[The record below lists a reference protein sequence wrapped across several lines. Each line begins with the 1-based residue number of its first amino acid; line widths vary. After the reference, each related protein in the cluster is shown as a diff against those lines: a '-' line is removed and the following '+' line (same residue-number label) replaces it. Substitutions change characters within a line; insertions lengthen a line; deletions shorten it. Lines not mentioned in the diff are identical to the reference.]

1 MKKKYYLILDTETAT
16 LPFANTIVRNEQEK
30 KKIAIAKPLV
40 YDIGWTISDRQGNI
54 IKKENYLVQETFFVP
69 QIFNTAYYRDKRPQY
84 MEMFGKREIESLPWN
99 NIIEILL
106 QDCRN
111 IDFVCAYNATFDFKK
126 AIPFTE
132 KYIKALYSN
141 YYQKWEDRQIES
153 CKQIVNGCNNT
164 KNEKYLEPIF
174 ELRNEDFPI
183 VDLWG
188 LACQR
193 LINNRRYK
201 DYCLKNG
208 LLTQSGLYFK
218 TSAETSFQY
227 LAREYDFIES
237 HTALN
242 DCLIETK
249 ILAKALQKGKVLPI
263 INAFPFREL
272 GYTYDYVK
280 ENPKYKQVVINR
292 INGYLSEM
300 KITNMNYYNRLLNI
314 INSLE
319 IE

>member
-1 MKKKYYLILDTETAT
+1 MKRKYYLILDTETAT
-16 LPFANTIVRNEQEK
+16 VPFAGTIARNEQEK
-30 KKIAIAKPLV
+30 KNIAIAKPLV
-40 YDIGWTISDRQGNI
+40 YDIGWTISDRQGSI

-69 QIFNTAYYRDKRPQY
+69 QVFNTAYYRDKRPQY
-84 MEMFGKREIESLPWN
+84 MEMFGKREIEALPWN

-111 IDFVCAYNATFDFKK
+111 ADFVCAYNAAFDFKK

-141 YYQKWEDRQIES
+141 YYQKWENRQIES
-153 CKQIVNGCNNT
+153 CKQIVNGYNNA

-174 ELRNEDFPI
+174 ELRNEEFPI

-193 LINNRRYK
+193 LINNKRYK

-218 TSAETSFQY
+218 SSAETSFQY
-227 LAREYDFIES
+227 LAKEYNFIES
-237 HTALN
+237 HTAL
-242 DCLIETK
+242 DDALIETK
-249 ILAKALQKGKVLPI
+249 ILAKALQKGKVFPMI
-263 INAFPFREL
+263 SAFPFREL
-272 GYTYDYVK
+272 GYTYDYVR
-280 ENPKYKQVVINR
+280 ENPKYKQVVIDK
-292 INGYLSEM
+292 INSYLSE
-300 KITNMNYYNRLLNI
+300 KNDNSKYTNRLLNI
-314 INSLE
+314 ISMLE
-319 IE
+319 TI

>member
-16 LPFANTIVRNEQEK
+16 LPFARTIARNEKEK
-30 KKIAIAKPLV
+30 KNIAIAKPLV
-40 YDIGWTISDRQGNI
+40 YDIGWIISDRQGNI

-69 QIFNTAYYRDKRPQY
+69 QVFNTAYYRDKRPQY
-84 MEMFGKREIESLPWN
+84 MEMFGKREIEALPWN

-111 IDFVCAYNATFDFKK
+111 TDFVCAYNAAFDFKK

-153 CKQIVNGCNNT
+153 CKQIVNGYNNA

-193 LINNRRYK
+193 LINNKRYK

-218 TSAETSFQY
+218 SSAETSFQY
-227 LAREYDFIES
+227 LAREYNFIES
-237 HTALN
+237 HTAL
-242 DCLIETK
+242 DDALIETK
-249 ILAKALQKGKVLPI
+249 ILAKALQKGKVFPMI
-263 INAFPFREL
+263 GAFPFKEL
-272 GYTYDYVK
+272 GYTYDYVR
-280 ENPKYKQVVINR
+280 ENPKYKQVVIDK
-292 INGYLSEM
+292 IETYLLEQNNNSRY
-300 KITNMNYYNRLLNI
+300 TNRLLNI
-314 INSLE
+314 VSMLE
-319 IE
+319 TI

>member
-16 LPFANTIVRNEQEK
+16 VPFAGTIARNEQEK
-30 KKIAIAKPLV
+30 KNIAIAKPLV

-69 QIFNTAYYRDKRPQY
+69 QVFNTAYYRDKRPQY
-84 MEMFGKREIESLPWN
+84 MEMFGKREIEALPWN
-99 NIIEILL
+99 NIIKILL

-111 IDFVCAYNATFDFKK
+111 VDFVCAYNATFDFKK

-153 CKQIVNGCNNT
+153 CKQIVNGYNNA

-193 LINNRRYK
+193 LINNKRYK
-201 DYCLKNG
+201 DYCLKNE

-218 TSAETSFQY
+218 SSAETSFQY
-227 LAREYDFIES
+227 LAKEYNFIES
-237 HTALN
+237 HTAL
-242 DCLIETK
+242 DDSLIETK
-249 ILAKALQKGKVLPI
+249 ILAKALQKGKVFPMI
-263 INAFPFREL
+263 SAFPFREL

-280 ENPKYKQVVINR
+280 ENPKYKQVVIDK
-292 INGYLSEM
+292 INSYLSE
-300 KITNMNYYNRLLNI
+300 KNDNSKYTNRLLNI
-314 INSLE
+314 VSMLE
-319 IE
+319 TI

>member
-16 LPFANTIVRNEQEK
+16 VPFAGTIARNEQEK
-30 KKIAIAKPLV
+30 KNIAIAKPLV

-84 MEMFGKREIESLPWN
+84 MEMFGKREIEALPWN

-111 IDFVCAYNATFDFKK
+111 VDFVCAYNATFDFKK

-132 KYIKALYSN
+132 RYIKALYSN
-141 YYQKWEDRQIES
+141 YYQKWEDKQIES
-153 CKQIVNGCNNT
+153 CKQIVNGCNNA

-174 ELRNEDFPI
+174 ELRNEEFSI

-193 LINNRRYK
+193 LINNKRYK

-218 TSAETSFQY
+218 SSAETSFQY
-227 LAREYDFIES
+227 LAREYNFVES
-237 HTALN
+237 HTAL
-242 DCLIETK
+242 DDSLIETK
-249 ILAKALQKGKVLPI
+249 ILAKALQKGKVFPM
-263 INAFPFREL
+263 INAFPFKEL
-272 GYTYDYVK
+272 GYTYDYVR
-280 ENPKYKQVVINR
+280 ENPKYKQVVINK
-292 INGYLSEM
+292 IETYLLEKNDNS
-300 KITNMNYYNRLLNI
+300 KYINRLLNI
-314 INSLE
+314 VSMLKTI
-319 IE
+319 

>member
-1 MKKKYYLILDTETAT
+1 MRRKYYLILDTETAT
-16 LPFANTIVRNEQEK
+16 VPFAGTIARNEQEK
-30 KKIAIAKPLV
+30 KNIAIAKPLV

-69 QIFNTAYYRDKRPQY
+69 QVFNTAYYRDKRPQY
-84 MEMFGKREIESLPWN
+84 MEMFGKREIEALPWN

-111 IDFVCAYNATFDFKK
+111 ADFVCAYNAAFDFKK

-141 YYQKWEDRQIES
+141 YYQKWEDRQIKS
-153 CKQIVNGCNNT
+153 CKQIVNGCNNA

-174 ELRNEDFPI
+174 ELRNEEFPI

-193 LINNRRYK
+193 LINNKRYK

-218 TSAETSFQY
+218 SSAETSFQY
-227 LAREYDFIES
+227 LAKEYNFIES
-237 HTALN
+237 HTAL
-242 DCLIETK
+242 DDALIETK
-249 ILAKALQKGKVLPI
+249 ILAKALQKGKVFPMI
-263 INAFPFREL
+263 SAFPFREL
-272 GYTYDYVK
+272 GYTYDYVR
-280 ENPKYKQVVINR
+280 ENPKYKQVVIDK
-292 INGYLSEM
+292 INSYLSE
-300 KITNMNYYNRLLNI
+300 KNDNSKYTNRLLNI
-314 INSLE
+314 ISMLE
-319 IE
+319 TI

>member
-1 MKKKYYLILDTETAT
+1 MKRKYYLILDTETAT
-16 LPFANTIVRNEQEK
+16 VPFAGTIARNEHEK
-30 KKIAIAKPLV
+30 KNIAIAKPLV
-40 YDIGWTISDRQGNI
+40 YDIGWVISDRQGNI

-69 QIFNTAYYRDKRPQY
+69 QVFNTAYYRDKRPQY
-84 MEMFGKREIESLPWN
+84 MEMFGKREIEALPWN

-111 IDFVCAYNATFDFKK
+111 VDFVCAYNATFDFKK

-132 KYIKALYSN
+132 RYIKALYSN

-153 CKQIVNGCNNT
+153 CKQIVNGYNNA

-193 LINNRRYK
+193 LINNKRYK

-218 TSAETSFQY
+218 SSAETSFQY
-227 LAREYDFIES
+227 LAKEYNFIES
-237 HTALN
+237 HTAL
-242 DCLIETK
+242 DDALIETK
-249 ILAKALQKGKVLPI
+249 ILAKALQKGKVFPMI
-263 INAFPFREL
+263 SAFPFREL
-272 GYTYDYVK
+272 GYTYDYVR
-280 ENPKYKQVVINR
+280 ENPKYKQVVIDK
-292 INGYLSEM
+292 INSYLSE
-300 KITNMNYYNRLLNI
+300 KNDNSKYTNRLLNI
-314 INSLE
+314 ISMLE
-319 IE
+319 TI

>member
-16 LPFANTIVRNEQEK
+16 VPFAGTIARNEQEK
-30 KKIAIAKPLV
+30 KNIAIAKPLV

-84 MEMFGKREIESLPWN
+84 MEMFGKREIEALPWN

-111 IDFVCAYNATFDFKK
+111 VDFVCAYNATFDFKK

-153 CKQIVNGCNNT
+153 CKQIVNGYNNT

-174 ELRNEDFPI
+174 ELRNEEFPI

-193 LINNRRYK
+193 LINNKRYK

-218 TSAETSFQY
+218 SSAETSFQY
-227 LAREYDFIES
+227 LAREYNFIES
-237 HTALN
+237 HTAL
-242 DCLIETK
+242 DDALIETK
-249 ILAKALQKGKVLPI
+249 ILAKALQKGKIFPMI
-263 INAFPFREL
+263 SAFPFREL
-272 GYTYDYVK
+272 GYTYDYVR
-280 ENPKYKQVVINR
+280 ENPKYKQVVIDK
-292 INGYLSEM
+292 INSYLSE
-300 KITNMNYYNRLLNI
+300 KNDNSKYTNRLLNI
-314 INSLE
+314 ISMLE
-319 IE
+319 TI

>member
-16 LPFANTIVRNEQEK
+16 VPFAGTIARNEQEK
-30 KKIAIAKPLV
+30 KNIAIAKPLV

-69 QIFNTAYYRDKRPQY
+69 QVFNTAYYRDKRPQY
-84 MEMFGKREIESLPWN
+84 MEMFGKREIEALPWN

-111 IDFVCAYNATFDFKK
+111 TDFVCAYNAAFDFKK

-132 KYIKALYSN
+132 RYIKALYSN

-153 CKQIVNGCNNT
+153 CKQIVNGYNNA

-193 LINNRRYK
+193 LINNKRYK
-201 DYCLKNG
+201 DYCLKND

-218 TSAETSFQY
+218 SSAETSFQY
-227 LAREYDFIES
+227 LAKEYNFIES
-237 HTALN
+237 HTAL
-242 DCLIETK
+242 DDSLIETK
-249 ILAKALQKGKVLPI
+249 ILAKALQKGKVFPM
-263 INAFPFREL
+263 INAFPFKEL
-272 GYTYDYVK
+272 GYTYDYVR
-280 ENPKYKQVVINR
+280 ENPKYKQVVIDK
-292 INGYLSEM
+292 IETYLLEQNNNSR
-300 KITNMNYYNRLLNI
+300 YANRLLNI
-314 INSLE
+314 VSMLE
-319 IE
+319 TI

>member
-16 LPFANTIVRNEQEK
+16 VPFAGTIARNEQEK
-30 KKIAIAKPLV
+30 KNIAIAKPLV

-54 IKKENYLVQETFFVP
+54 IKKENYLVQETFFFLQV
-69 QIFNTAYYRDKRPQY
+69 FNTAYYRDKRPQY
-84 MEMFGKREIESLPWN
+84 MEMFGKREIEALPWN

-111 IDFVCAYNATFDFKK
+111 TDFVCAYNAAFDFKK

-141 YYQKWEDRQIES
+141 YYQKWEDRQIKS
-153 CKQIVNGCNNT
+153 CKQIVNGYNNA
-164 KNEKYLEPIF
+164 KDEKYLEPIF

-193 LINNRRYK
+193 LINNKRYK

-218 TSAETSFQY
+218 SSAETSFQY
-227 LAREYDFIES
+227 LAREYNFIES
-237 HTALN
+237 HTAL
-242 DCLIETK
+242 DDALIETK
-249 ILAKALQKGKVLPI
+249 ILAKALQKGKVFPMI
-263 INAFPFREL
+263 SAFPFREL
-272 GYTYDYVK
+272 GYTYDYVR
-280 ENPKYKQVVINR
+280 ENPKYKQVVINK
-292 INGYLSEM
+292 INSYLSE
-300 KITNMNYYNRLLNI
+300 KNDNSKYTNRLLNI
-314 INSLE
+314 ISMLE
-319 IE
+319 TI

>member
-1 MKKKYYLILDTETAT
+1 MKRKYYLILDTETAT
-16 LPFANTIVRNEQEK
+16 VPFANIIARNEYEK
-30 KKIAIAKPLV
+30 KNIAIAKPLV

-69 QIFNTAYYRDKRPQY
+69 QVFNTAYYRDKRPQY
-84 MEMFGKREIESLPWN
+84 MEMFGKREIEALPWN

-111 IDFVCAYNATFDFKK
+111 TDFVCAYNAAFDFKK

-132 KYIKALYSN
+132 RYIKALYSN

-153 CKQIVNGCNNT
+153 CKQIVNGYNNA

-193 LINNRRYK
+193 LINNKRYK

-208 LLTQSGLYFK
+208 LLTQSRLYFK
-218 TSAETSFQY
+218 SSAETSFQY
-227 LAREYDFIES
+227 LAREYNFIES
-237 HTALN
+237 HTAL
-242 DCLIETK
+242 DDALIETK
-249 ILAKALQKGKVLPI
+249 ILAKALQKGKVFPMI
-263 INAFPFREL
+263 SAFPFREL
-272 GYTYDYVK
+272 GYTYDYVR
-280 ENPKYKQVVINR
+280 ENPKYKQVVIDK
-292 INGYLSEM
+292 INSYLSE
-300 KITNMNYYNRLLNI
+300 KNDNSKYTNRLLNI
-314 INSLE
+314 ISMLE
-319 IE
+319 TI

>member
-16 LPFANTIVRNEQEK
+16 LPFARTIARNEKEK
-30 KKIAIAKPLV
+30 KNIAIAKPLV
-40 YDIGWTISDRQGNI
+40 YDIGWIISDRQGNI

-69 QIFNTAYYRDKRPQY
+69 QVFNTAYYRDKRPQY
-84 MEMFGKREIESLPWN
+84 MEMFGKREIEALPWN

-111 IDFVCAYNATFDFKK
+111 TDFVCAYNAAFDFKK

-153 CKQIVNGCNNT
+153 CKQIVNGYNNA

-193 LINNRRYK
+193 LINNKRYK

-218 TSAETSFQY
+218 SSAETSFQY
-227 LAREYDFIES
+227 LAREYNFIES
-237 HTALN
+237 HTAL
-242 DCLIETK
+242 DDALIETK
-249 ILAKALQKGKVLPI
+249 ILAKALQKGKVFPMI
-263 INAFPFREL
+263 GAFPFKEL
-272 GYTYDYVK
+272 GYTYDYVR
-280 ENPKYKQVVINR
+280 ENPKYKQVVINK
-292 INGYLSEM
+292 INSYLSE
-300 KITNMNYYNRLLNI
+300 KNDNSKYTNRLLNI
-314 INSLE
+314 ISMLE
-319 IE
+319 TI

>member
-16 LPFANTIVRNEQEK
+16 VPFARTIARNEQEK
-30 KKIAIAKPLV
+30 KNIAIAKPLV

-69 QIFNTAYYRDKRPQY
+69 QVFNTAYYRDKRPQY
-84 MEMFGKREIESLPWN
+84 MEMFGKREIEALPWN

-111 IDFVCAYNATFDFKK
+111 VDFVCAYNATFDFKK

-132 KYIKALYSN
+132 RYIKALYSN

-153 CKQIVNGCNNT
+153 CKQIVNGYNNA

-193 LINNRRYK
+193 LINNKRYK
-201 DYCLKNG
+201 DYCLKND

-218 TSAETSFQY
+218 SSAETSFQY
-227 LAREYDFIES
+227 LAKEYNFIES
-237 HTALN
+237 HTAL
-242 DCLIETK
+242 DDSLIETK
-249 ILAKALQKGKVLPI
+249 ILAKALQKGKVFPMI
-263 INAFPFREL
+263 GAFPFKEL
-272 GYTYDYVK
+272 GYTYDYVR
-280 ENPKYKQVVINR
+280 ENPKYKQVVIDK
-292 INGYLSEM
+292 INSYLSE
-300 KITNMNYYNRLLNI
+300 KNDNSKYTNRLLNI
-314 INSLE
+314 VSMLE
-319 IE
+319 TI

>member
-1 MKKKYYLILDTETAT
+1 MKRKYYLILDTETAT
-16 LPFANTIVRNEQEK
+16 VPFANTIARNEHEK
-30 KKIAIAKPLV
+30 KNIAIAKPLV
-40 YDIGWTISDRQGNI
+40 YDIGWVISDRQGNI

-84 MEMFGKREIESLPWN
+84 MEMFGKREIEALPWN

-111 IDFVCAYNATFDFKK
+111 VDFVCAYNATFDFKK

-153 CKQIVNGCNNT
+153 CKQIVNGCNNA

-174 ELRNEDFPI
+174 ELRNEEFPI

-218 TSAETSFQY
+218 SSAETSFQY
-227 LAREYDFIES
+227 LAREYNFVES
-237 HTALN
+237 HTAL
-242 DCLIETK
+242 DDALIETK
-249 ILAKALQKGKVLPI
+249 ILAKALQKGKVFPMI
-263 INAFPFREL
+263 DAFPFRAL
-272 GYTYDYVK
+272 GFTYDYVN
-280 ENPKYKQVVINR
+280 ENPKYKQVVIDK
-292 INGYLSEM
+292 INTYLSET
-300 KITNMNYYNRLLNI
+300 KTANASYCNRLLNI
-314 INSLE
+314 IGMLKTE
-319 IE
+319 

>member
-16 LPFANTIVRNEQEK
+16 LPFARTIARNEKEK
-30 KKIAIAKPLV
+30 KNIAIAKPLV
-40 YDIGWTISDRQGNI
+40 YDIGWIISDRQGNI

-69 QIFNTAYYRDKRPQY
+69 QVFNTAYYRDKRPQY
-84 MEMFGKREIESLPWN
+84 MEMFGKREIEALPWN

-111 IDFVCAYNATFDFKK
+111 TDFVCAYNAAFDFKK

-153 CKQIVNGCNNT
+153 CKQIVNGYNNA

-193 LINNRRYK
+193 LINNKRYK

-218 TSAETSFQY
+218 SSAETSFQY
-227 LAREYDFIES
+227 LAREYNFIES
-237 HTALN
+237 HTAL
-242 DCLIETK
+242 DDALIETK
-249 ILAKALQKGKVLPI
+249 ILAKALQKGKVFPMI
-263 INAFPFREL
+263 GAFPFKEL
-272 GYTYDYVK
+272 GYTYDYVR
-280 ENPKYKQVVINR
+280 ENPKYKQVVINK
-292 INGYLSEM
+292 INSYQKEKNDNS
-300 KITNMNYYNRLLNI
+300 KYTNRLLNI
-314 INSLE
+314 ISMLE
-319 IE
+319 TI

>member
-1 MKKKYYLILDTETAT
+1 MKRKYYLILDTETAT
-16 LPFANTIVRNEQEK
+16 VPFAGTIARNEYEK
-30 KKIAIAKPLV
+30 KNIAIAKPLV

-54 IKKENYLVQETFFVP
+54 VKKENYLVQETFFVP
-69 QIFNTAYYRDKRPQY
+69 QVFNTAYYRDKRPQY
-84 MEMFGKREIESLPWN
+84 MEMFGKREIEALPWN

-111 IDFVCAYNATFDFKK
+111 VDFVCAYNATFDFKK

-132 KYIKALYSN
+132 RYIKALYSN

-153 CKQIVNGCNNT
+153 CKQIVNGYNNA

-193 LINNRRYK
+193 LINNKHYK

-218 TSAETSFQY
+218 SSAETSFQY
-227 LAREYDFIES
+227 LAREYNFIES
-237 HTALN
+237 HTAL
-242 DCLIETK
+242 DDALIETK
-249 ILAKALQKGKVLPI
+249 ILAKALQKGKVFPMI
-263 INAFPFREL
+263 SAFPFREL
-272 GYTYDYVK
+272 GYTYDYVR
-280 ENPKYKQVVINR
+280 ENPKYKQVVIDK
-292 INGYLSEM
+292 INSYLSE
-300 KITNMNYYNRLLNI
+300 KNDNSKYTNRLLNI
-314 INSLE
+314 VSMLE
-319 IE
+319 TI

>member
-1 MKKKYYLILDTETAT
+1 MKRKYYLILDTETAT
-16 LPFANTIVRNEQEK
+16 VPFAGTIARNEHEK
-30 KKIAIAKPLV
+30 KNIAIAKPLV
-40 YDIGWTISDRQGNI
+40 YDIGWVISDRQGNI

-69 QIFNTAYYRDKRPQY
+69 QVFNTAYYRDKRPQY
-84 MEMFGKREIESLPWN
+84 MEMFGKREIEALPWN

-111 IDFVCAYNATFDFKK
+111 VDFVCAYNATFDFKK

-132 KYIKALYSN
+132 RYIKALYSN
-141 YYQKWEDRQIES
+141 YYQKWKDRQIES
-153 CKQIVNGCNNT
+153 CKQIVNGYNNA

-193 LINNRRYK
+193 LINNKRYK

-218 TSAETSFQY
+218 SSAETSFQY
-227 LAREYDFIES
+227 LAKEYNFIES
-237 HTALN
+237 HTAL
-242 DCLIETK
+242 DDALIETK
-249 ILAKALQKGKVLPI
+249 ILAKALQKGKVFPMI
-263 INAFPFREL
+263 SAFPFREL
-272 GYTYDYVK
+272 GYTYDYVR
-280 ENPKYKQVVINR
+280 ENPKYKQVVIDK
-292 INGYLSEM
+292 INSYLSE
-300 KITNMNYYNRLLNI
+300 KNDNSKYTNRLLNI
-314 INSLE
+314 ISMLE
-319 IE
+319 TI